1 MSRILNVLMI
11 SQIGLAMGCAFK
23 EDTGP
28 VKPETK
34 PSDVIETIEKGREA
48 QAGDLEIALSKA
60 KLTFDEA
67 AHPNSYIAR
76 ISWLPVLKRVIVS
89 KKDDPR
95 ERVLNNVTEYSEPVG
110 GGTKVSYVIRVQ
122 DAFGMSLFS
131 RELVGDVPEDGVVV
145 GKNSLKKDEN
155 WIYNRLFFF
164 ENGQI
169 LLDGFNLSIRA
180 NKLFVYGGANKRSEA
195 EKGKAPNSYA
205 HILTNEPHALL
216 VNGRSGGSTINI
228 DAEIAEG
235 ELYVHLMGAKGLPG
249 KSGDQKIKEGKLS
262 LDTPKP
268 EKQGAPGRPGKSRT
282 RALPCRGTMGDVPC
296 DSQVVCD
303 AAPTNGE
310 PGLRGDP
317 GPSGE
322 NGGEGGKAGSIY
334 FNVKEHRDF
343 KVTVYFTAGSGGD
356 GGKGSEVGYIGGLGG
371 TPGTPANG
379 CPTAVAGPQG
389 PRGNKGLDGQ
399 AGLDGEVGD
408 MRGNGV
414 NLILIPYK
422 LPPRNPVSSKT
433 GS

>member
-1 MSRILNVLMI
+1 MSHFFKVLMVL
-11 SQIGLAMGCAFK
+11 QIALAAGCAFK

-28 VKPETK
+28 EKPETK
-34 PSDVIETIEKGREA
+34 PSDVIEAIEKGREA
-48 QAGDLEIALSKA
+48 QAPEIEAALSKA
-60 KLTFDEA
+60 KLTFEERPMPDQ
-67 AHPNSYIAR
+67 YVAR
-76 ISWLPVLKRVIVS
+76 LVWPSKLKRVVLT
-89 KKDDPR
+89 KKDDHR
-95 ERVLNNVTEYSEPVG
+95 ERVLINETDYSEPVEG
-110 GGTKVSYVIRVQ
+110 GAVLSYILKVQ
-122 DAFGMSLFS
+122 DAFGATMFAQ
-131 RELVGDVPEDGVVV
+131 ELKGVVPKDQVVV
-145 GKNSLKKDEN
+145 GKQRLEEDAN
-155 WIYNRLFFF
+155 WWNRNRIFFF
-164 ENGQI
+164 KNSQI
-169 LLDGFNLSIRA
+169 LLNGFNLSIRA
-180 NKLFVYGGANKRSEA
+180 NKLLVFANDTKD
-195 EKGKAPNSYA
+195 KAPNSYA

-389 PRGNKGLDGQ
+389 LRGNKGLDGQ